1 MMVQAAEALLPTA
14 FPSCHPSSTLSQSDV
29 PAQSVQYVLIIL
41 LIGTDYEPNTNQILP
56 VG

>member
-1 MMVQAAEALLPTA
+1 MVQAAEALLPTA
-14 FPSCHPSSTLSQSDV
+14 FPSCGPSSTLSQSDV